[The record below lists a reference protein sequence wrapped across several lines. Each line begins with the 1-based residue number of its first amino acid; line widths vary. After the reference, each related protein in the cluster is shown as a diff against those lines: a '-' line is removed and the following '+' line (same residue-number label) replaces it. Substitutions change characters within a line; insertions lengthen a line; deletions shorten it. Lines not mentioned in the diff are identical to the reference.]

1 MHSSALLWD
10 LYEEW
15 KRLTNAE
22 GAAIKTSDWSEV
34 RRCQTAKKQL
44 QPKIIHLSESAKAE
58 CLTLADQDR
67 MESQIRDYV
76 NQLILLETK
85 NNDILQSRLEHL
97 THERSEVDRT
107 TARLRK
113 VQKSYGAS
121 RDAIW
126 DRYS

>member
-22 GAAIKTSDWSEV
+22 GAAINSSDWPEV

-44 QPKIIHLSESAKAE
+44 QQKIIHLSESAKAE
-58 CLTLADQDR
+58 CLTLADQER

-76 NQLILLETK
+76 NQLILLETQ
-85 NNDILQSRLEHL
+85 NNTILQSRLEHL
-97 THERSEVDRT
+97 TQERSEVDRT
-107 TARLRK
+107 AARLRK